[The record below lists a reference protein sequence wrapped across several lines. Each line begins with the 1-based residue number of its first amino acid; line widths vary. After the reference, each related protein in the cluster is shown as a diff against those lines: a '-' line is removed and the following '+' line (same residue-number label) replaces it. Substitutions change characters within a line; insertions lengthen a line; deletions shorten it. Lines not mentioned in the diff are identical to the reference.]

1 MGKVHIIEQEQDG
14 IQSVV
19 FPGLA
24 LFPCPVTQE
33 KVVAFNFSNSVSST
47 TCFRKGLFFPDDSLK
62 SKQLLLLLSGYCQI
76 NELSIVLKSTGEGDE
91 FLQPLY

>member
-1 MGKVHIIEQEQDG
+1 MFIITRQKSHFVWSTYCSTPDVHGMGKVHIIEQEQDR

-33 KVVAFNFSNSVSST
+33 KIVTCNFSISVSST
-47 TCFRKGLFFPDDSLK
+47 PSFRVFF
-62 SKQLLLLLSGYCQI
+62 LSR
-76 NELSIVLKSTGEGDE
+76 
-91 FLQPLY
+91 